1 MKKTLRF
8 LVLAAAMVL
17 PFCATS
23 QTHSLTVADGTATNE
38 YVPVYGYYVDA
49 LQKTQYIYPAGM
61 IDAAVEDY
69 DMDGG
74 SIISMTFYLSSPA
87 TSAWGCTFNVKVME
101 VPGTSLNGFANLST
115 LGTAVYTGVLN
126 GTQSTMT
133 INLTTPYTY
142 QGGNI
147 LVEFTNANTG
157 TYSHAFFYGVN
168 TTYTS
173 AWESSYLAGGGSPY
187 NFIPKTTFTFAG
199 GTQVSCPSAI
209 NLTTSEVLDTAVTL
223 SWGTSPI
230 TGTTYSVYHGE
241 DSTLIASGITGT
253 SYTVTGLTP
262 NSDYTFIVEANC
274 SATESSLWKTVSV
287 HTDCGIFSLPYIATF
302 EDMPSNENPQCWD
315 VMGGGSYVHDNT
327 AGAYR
332 SNQYLEMNGQVHNYA
347 VMPQFNESLSG
358 KQVRFMTRPEGQW
371 SSCGTLQVGYI
382 TDVTDAST
390 FVPLVTYPQSLWAN
404 DMSYYEMIVELDS
417 VPENARVAFHHNP
430 VYYNYFWYIDDV
442 VVEAQQ
448 SCSRVNNVTVTAT
461 TSNSV
466 SLSWTDNENTGATY
480 SIYNYYDT
488 SLVAS
493 GITDTSYTITGLIP
507 NTFYSYYVE
516 ANCSATESS
525 LWRWVDARTQ
535 CGVLSVPY
543 FDGFEGMSYNDHPLC
558 WEHPSHMTGN
568 NNICSVVNSGAYE
581 GEAVLKFN
589 YSASTGNVTVLPRFN
604 APLNQLRMRFMQRS
618 ESNSEN
624 CGNLQVGY
632 VTDSSDASTFVS
644 LLTLDRVESYNAP
657 FIQSIVN
664 FNGAPA
670 NALMAFRHVAQ
681 GTNWFWMV
689 DNINVE
695 YLPSCVDVMG
705 LNLVGING
713 NNATFTWNGTGATAY
728 QIEALQDG
736 SVTNSVTVTDTVA
749 TLSGLMM
756 EENYSVRVRAICGAG
771 DTSAWSSLLS
781 IYTGYCQPAPVS
793 RDGAGIT
800 NVTYGVYEVVNN
812 NIHAPSAPF
821 YSDHSE
827 LVGSFPSGMPADVA
841 ITYQTGYT
849 YVTLIWI
856 DWNKNMMFEDDEIV
870 YTGQSGNESPT
881 TLTASFIIDPSH
893 DTGYY
898 RMRIAGSDMYFDTY
912 YQTGS
917 GPHDP
922 CGSPN
927 YAVYE
932 DYTVHITEA
941 LPCMAVTDVTC
952 SNITDGSV
960 TLQWNHVGVATFTI
974 MNGSTVLASGIS
986 GNSYTVTG
994 LTPATYYTLSVVAN
1008 CAAGDSGDP
1017 VSVSFATL
1025 CGGAQTLPFEADFSE
1040 TSSTRSCWTLTSD
1053 NMQNSVSFVADSLG
1067 HYSMRFSSLN
1077 LASNSEYN
1085 QHAYSPVLDGT
1096 GLDAMKVRIR
1106 YRTETTTDLLYFG
1119 YTIGNQTVW
1128 NPAEHYTYGANDAAI
1143 YEAYLPATAER
1154 IAIRYYGD
1162 NRYNAF
1168 IDSVVVTSAVVNEVT
1183 LVNADATMGSVSPE
1197 GLTVVAAGES
1207 FTATATA
1214 NDGYRF
1220 VAWMDGTTE
1229 VSTEPI
1235 YTFVPTADITLTA
1248 TFALNINYY
1257 TVEVSYDENMGV
1269 VTGAGTFEEGTEVT
1283 LTARPFDGF
1292 EFVEWVEGEN
1302 VYNENPYV
1310 FTLTG
1315 NRNITATFRYR
1326 DAIDD
1331 VEGSHVALYPNP
1343 ASTSV
1348 TLTGLTAGSQVTL
1361 LDLNGRESG
1370 KWTVNGGKLTI
1381 DVSDKAKGAYFVRI
1395 VSDNNTVVRKLIVK

>member
-1 MKKTLRF
+1 MKKTLRV
-8 LVLAAAMVL
+8 LVLAMATLM
-17 PFCATS
+17 PFFASS

-173 AWESSYLAGGGSPY
+173 AWESSYLAGEGSPY

-274 SATESSLWKTVSV
+274 SATESSLWRTISASTVCSLLP
-287 HTDCGIFSLPYIATF
+287 LPYSTNF
-302 EDMPSNENPQCWD
+302 DEMPANDNPLCWD
-315 VMGGGSYVHDNT
+315 VMGGGSFVHENT
-327 AGAYR
+327 SQAY
-332 SNQYLEMNGQVHNYA
+332 NGDQFLDLRGELHNFA
-347 VMPQFNESLSG
+347 VMPRFSESLNG
-358 KQVRFMTRPEGQW
+358 KQVRFMTRPEGQYTA
-371 SSCGTLQVGYI
+371 CGNLQVGYI
-382 TDVTDAST
+382 TNVNDPTT
-390 FVPLVTYPQSLWAN
+390 FVPLATFSYAYWEY
-404 DMSYYEMIVELDS
+404 DMNYYEQIVEFNN
-417 VPENARVAFHHNP
+417 VPEGARVAFCHNP
-430 VYYNYFWYIDDV
+430 VYDNYFWFVDSV
-442 VVEAQQ
+442 VIENQPPCARPTNFQ
-448 SCSRVNNVTVTAT
+448 VTAT
-461 TSNSV
+461 TPTSV
-466 SLSWTDNENTGATY
+466 TFSWVDVMNTSVTY
-480 SIYNYYDT
+480 SILDFYDST
-488 SLVAS
+488 VYAS
-493 GITDTSYTITGLIP
+493 GITGTSYTLTGLTP
-507 NTFYSYYVE
+507 NTLYSFSLE

-525 LWRWVDARTQ
+525 FWQSIDVRTD
-535 CGVLSVPY
+535 CGVQSVPY
-543 FDGFEGMSYNDHPLC
+543 FDNFEGQISGEHPIC
-558 WEHPSHMTGN
+558 WEHLTHATGN
-568 NNICSVVNSGAYE
+568 VNLCYVYGYWVYE
-581 GEAVLKFN
+581 GQRALYFD
-589 YSASTGNVTVLPRFN
+589 YSQSTGNTLALPSFST
-604 APLNQLRMRFMQRS
+604 PTNQLRMRFMHRS
-618 ESNSEN
+618 ESESSEN
-624 CGNLQVGY
+624 GNMQVGY
-632 VTDSSDASTFVS
+632 LTDSSDATTFVP
-644 LLTLDRVESYNAP
+644 LATLDRTTTYTQA
-657 FIQSIVN
+657 IVN
-664 FNGAPA
+664 FDAAPA
-670 NALMAFRHVAQ
+670 NAIMAFRHV
-681 GTNWFWMV
+681 GTGAWLCWVV
-689 DNINVE
+689 DNLNVE
-695 YLPSCVDVMG
+695 LIPSCPDITG
-705 LNLVGING
+705 LNLVNLTT
-713 NNATFTWNGTGATAY
+713 NSATVAWNGTDATAY
-728 QIEALQDG
+728 QVEALLG
-736 SVTNSVTVTDTVA
+736 STVAGSATVTDTVA
-749 TLSGLMM
+749 TISGLTFG
-756 EENYSVRVRAICGAG
+756 NDYHFRVRGICAAG
-771 DTSAWSSLLS
+771 DTSAWSDLLS
-781 IYTGYCQPAPVS
+781 VHIGYCVPAPVS
-793 RDGAGIT
+793 RDGSGIT
-800 NVTYGVYEVVNN
+800 NVTFGVDEVVNN
-812 NIHAPSAPF
+812 NVHNQSAPF
-821 YSDHSE
+821 YDDHSN
-827 LVGSFPSGMPADVA
+827 LVGSFPLDMPADVA

-898 RMRIAGSDMYFDTY
+898 RMRIAGSDGYFDDY
-912 YQTGS
+912 YNYGS

-922 CGSPN
+922 CGSPS

-1008 CAAGDSGDP
+1008 CAAGDNGDP

-1025 CGGAQTLPFEADFSE
+1025 CSGAQTLPFEADFSE

-1067 HYSMRFSSLN
+1067 HYSMHFSSLN

-1220 VAWMDGTTE
+1220 VAWMHGTTE

-1370 KWTVNGGKLTI
+1370 KWTVNSGKLTI

-1395 VSDNNTVVRKLIVK
+1395 VNANNTVVRKLIVK